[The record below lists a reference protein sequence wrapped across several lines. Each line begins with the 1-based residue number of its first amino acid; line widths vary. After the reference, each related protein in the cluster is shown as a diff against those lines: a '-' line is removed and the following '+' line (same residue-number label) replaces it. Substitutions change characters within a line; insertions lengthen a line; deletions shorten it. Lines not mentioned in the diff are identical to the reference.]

1 MKHLNNIC
9 KIGIAALLLV
19 VTFSSC
25 VQRKQMLY
33 LKDPVMVSETL
44 SKDYVNERSIN
55 YRLQPGDNLYIR
67 ALNSVDERSVATLNG
82 ESLSR
87 SGNYLNNDASIYL
100 NSYTLDEEGCIE
112 LPLTGKVELKNLT
125 VEEAKNKL
133 QTELNKYVNETM
145 LVVKMSNFNLTIL
158 GEVNK
163 PGMYKV
169 YQSQI
174 NLFEAISMAGNGTT
188 FAKNDA
194 VKIIR
199 QTDKGSEIVT
209 IDLGQADI
217 LSSPYYYLKPNDIIY
232 IEPLPIKQW
241 GFSTFPYSTLIS
253 VITLGI
259 TLFTLL
265 KK

>member
-1 MKHLNNIC
+1 MKHFNNIC
-9 KIGIAALLLV
+9 KIGVATLLLV
-19 VTFSSC
+19 LAFSSC
-25 VQRKQMLY
+25 VPRKNMLY
-33 LKDPVMVSETL
+33 LKDPVMVSENV
-44 SKDYVNERSIN
+44 SKDYVNDRSLN
-55 YRLQPGDNLYIR
+55 YKLQPGDNLYIR

-82 ESLSR
+82 DATSR
-87 SGNYLNNDASIYL
+87 SGSYLSSDASIYL
-100 NSYTLDEEGCIE
+100 NSYTLDEDGCIE
-112 LPLTGKVELKNLT
+112 LPLTGKVNLKNLT

-158 GEVNK
+158 GEVTR

-169 YQSQI
+169 YQTQI
-174 NLFEAISMAGNGTT
+174 NLFEALSMAGNGTT
-188 FAKNDA
+188 FAKNKA

-209 IDLGQADI
+209 VDLGKADI

-232 IEPLPIKQW
+232 VEPLPIKQW
-241 GFSTFPYSTLIS
+241 GFSTFPYSTVIS

>member
-1 MKHLNNIC
+1 MKHLNNIIR
-9 KIGIAALLLV
+9 IGAVALLFVLA
-19 VTFSSC
+19 FSSC
-25 VQRKQMLY
+25 VPRKNMIY

-44 SKDYVNERSIN
+44 SKDYVNDRSIN

-67 ALNSVDERSVATLNG
+67 ALNSVDDKSVATLNG
-82 ESLSR
+82 DASLR
-87 SGNYLNNDASIYL
+87 SGNYLSNDVSIYL
-100 NSYTLDEEGCIE
+100 NSYTLDEDGCIE
-112 LPLTGKVELKNLT
+112 LPLTGKVDLKNLT

-158 GEVNK
+158 GEVNH

-169 YQSQI
+169 YQTQI

-199 QTDKGSEIVT
+199 QTDDGSEIVT
-209 IDLGQADI
+209 VDLGQADI

-232 IEPLPIKQW
+232 VEPLPMKQW
-241 GFSTFPYSTLIS
+241 GFSTFPYSTVIS

-265 KK
+265 RK